1 LAKIHENEINQ
12 YRLKSEQAHTDL
24 IEDLD
29 SKQDDLR
36 KARLQIE
43 LLKSTKTQFE
53 QAQDQNERL
62 LKLKKQ
68 KTFLLL
74 LNCFFFRL
82 RSEINLLQHELTSK
96 KDLIVHYEKQISLLE
111 KQISAR
117 GKIFFSSNVNSK
129 DNSS

>member
-12 YRLKSEQAHTDL
+12 YRLRSEKTHTDL

-62 LKLKKQ
+62 LKSKKQ
-68 KTFLLL
+68 KTFFLL
-74 LNCFFFRL
+74 LNFSFFRL

-111 KQISAR
+111 KQISAS